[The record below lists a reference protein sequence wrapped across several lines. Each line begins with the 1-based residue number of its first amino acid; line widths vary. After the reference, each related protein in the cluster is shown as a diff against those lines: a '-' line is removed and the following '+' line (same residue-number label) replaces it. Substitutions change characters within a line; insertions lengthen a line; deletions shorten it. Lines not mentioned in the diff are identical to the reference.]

1 MNSLPFPLQK
11 NLIIFASDKE
21 GEGTKGGN
29 RKNRMENEERGERQ
43 KMERGGNTKRER
55 EREREREGER
65 EGDKERYRDRKR
77 EKEKKKTEKESGEKI
92 LSLLYINM
100 PEYKK
105 KKSKWN
111 IKIKINYRSN
121 KTR

>member
-1 MNSLPFPLQK
+1 MR
-11 NLIIFASDKE
+11 KE
-21 GEGTKGGN
+21 GRGRKWNEGGT
-29 RKNRMENEERGERQ
+29 RK
-43 KMERGGNTKRER
+43 

-77 EKEKKKTEKESGEKI
+77 EKEKKKKTEKESGEKI